1 MKGMPAIRA
10 NEAVPM
16 PGTSDLIQ
24 AETLRDL
31 RDERPQG
38 KTRQPILCVNLER
51 GLLKTDLLWE
61 GVAALLKTEPSIL
74 FKPLQFH
81 PGGRDELRR
90 EVLRRA
96 DITAGT
102 LPYRSDLLE
111 FLRSEHK
118 KGRRLALIT
127 TIESPIVESIA
138 RHLGIFEEIVVVP
151 EGMNVA
157 EFLATGFRDDGFA
170 YVGSSAKDLPVWQAA
185 REAYVVGGKGLARQA
200 ASVARVEHVFE
211 QQPASLVH
219 WLQAL
224 RGHHWAKNLLLFL
237 PLLAAHKLR
246 LQPLIATVVGFILFS
261 LCASSIYILNDLLD
275 LHSDRAH
282 PWKAKRPF
290 ASGAT
295 SVPSG
300 LLISAVL
307 IATTIACGVWLSLP
321 FAITLVA
328 YLALTLWY
336 SLHLKRVPLLDVF
349 VLSCF
354 YGMRI
359 CAGAAITSVPLS
371 DWFMAFSIFFFLSL
385 AMAKRY
391 SELVDTAREGDDAR
405 FGRPYIHVDRS
416 VLMQLGIGCSFSAVV
431 ILALYVHSK
440 EVLALYR
447 RPEYLSLICPVIL
460 YWTSRLWLRANR
472 GEINE
477 DPIALAI
484 EDPVSYASATA
495 VITVLLISTYA
506 R

>member
-1 MKGMPAIRA
+1 MKGTLTIRA
-10 NEAVPM
+10 NEAATM
-16 PGTSDLIQ
+16 PGTGDLVQ

-31 RDERPQG
+31 RDERPQE
-38 KTRQPILCVNLER
+38 KTQQPILCVNLER
-51 GLLKTDLLWE
+51 GLLKTDLFWE

-74 FKPLQFH
+74 FKPLQWR
-81 PGGRDELRR
+81 PNGRDGLRR
-90 EVLRRA
+90 EVLQRA
-96 DITAGT
+96 DIAAGT

-111 FLRSEHK
+111 FLCCEHK
-118 KGRRLALIT
+118 NGRRLALIT
-127 TIESPIVESIA
+127 TIESPLAESIA
-138 RHLGIFEEIVVVP
+138 GHLGIFEEIAVVP
-151 EGMNVA
+151 PGMNVA
-157 EFLATGFRDDGFA
+157 EFLTTSFRKDGFA
-170 YVGSSAKDLPVWQAA
+170 YVGNSAKDLPVWQAA
-185 REAYVVGGKGLARQA
+185 QEAYVVGGKGLACQA
-200 ASVARVEHVFE
+200 ASVAHVERVF
-211 QQPASLVH
+211 QQPPASLVH

-246 LQPLIATVVGFILFS
+246 LRPLTATAAGFLLFS

-275 LHSDRAH
+275 LHSDRTH

-300 LLISAVL
+300 LLISAAL
-307 IATTIACGVWLSLP
+307 IATTIACGVWLSMP
-321 FAITLVA
+321 FAMTLVA

-359 CAGAAITSVPLS
+359 FAGAAITSVPLS

-391 SELVDTAREGDDAR
+391 SELVDTAGDGDDAR
-405 FGRPYIHVDRS
+405 FGRPYTQVDRS

-431 ILALYVHSK
+431 ILVLYVHSK

-484 EDPVSYASATA
+484 EDPVSYATAAA
-495 VITVLLISTYA
+495 VIAVLLISTYA